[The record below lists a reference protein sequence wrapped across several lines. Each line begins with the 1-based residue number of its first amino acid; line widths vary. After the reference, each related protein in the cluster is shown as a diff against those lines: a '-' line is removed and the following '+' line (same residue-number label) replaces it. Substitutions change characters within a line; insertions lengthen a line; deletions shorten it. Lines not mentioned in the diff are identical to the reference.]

1 MSEQNNIE
9 GGIKLEME
17 ITLPVVVDGPAQ
29 MENGIVFSVDDAVS
43 HPDFGLGRIV
53 RFGEYEQLGL
63 VAYVDF
69 GNLGHKEIDIYYL
82 EKAGD
87 IRS

>member
-1 MSEQNNIE
+1 MSEQDNID
-9 GGIKLEME
+9 GGMKLEIE
-17 ITLPVVVDGPAQ
+17 ITLPVVVDGPEQ
-29 MENGIVFSVDDAVS
+29 LENGKVFSVDDAVL
-43 HPDFGLGRIV
+43 HPDFGQGRIV

-82 EKAGD
+82 KKAGE
-87 IRS
+87 IQS

>member
-1 MSEQNNIE
+1 MSEQDNID
-9 GGIKLEME
+9 GGLKLEME
-17 ITLPVVVDGPAQ
+17 ITLPVVVAGPVQ
-29 MENGIVFSVDDAVS
+29 LENGIVFSVDDAVS

-69 GNLGHKEIDIYYL
+69 GDQGHKEIDIYYL
-82 EKAGD
+82 KKAGEL
-87 IRS
+87 RS